1 MNPQPTE
8 PRLPQID
15 PVTFAALNTLDTFI
29 ARAPLTRQ
37 EHAEANKSLQ
47 HLVQT
52 LEFLQATI
60 RQTSQSPVPAPARG
74 LDADT
79 AKAPDPATH
88 NGGRVVAEVAEE
100 VFRKAK

>member
-1 MNPQPTE
+1 MTNPQQPE

-37 EHAEANKSLQ
+37 EHLEANKSLQ

-52 LEFLQATI
+52 IEMLQAI
-60 RQTSQSPVPAPARG
+60 VSPNA
-74 LDADT
+74 
-79 AKAPDPATH
+79 
-88 NGGRVVAEVAEE
+88 
-100 VFRKAK
+100 